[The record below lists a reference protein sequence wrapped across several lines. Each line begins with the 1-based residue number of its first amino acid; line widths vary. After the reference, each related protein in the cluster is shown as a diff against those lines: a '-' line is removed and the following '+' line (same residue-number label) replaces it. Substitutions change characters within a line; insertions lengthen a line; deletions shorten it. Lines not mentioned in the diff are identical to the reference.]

1 MKILHVTIIIT
12 SMFVLFLTSHA
23 YAQCTT
29 VNGVQQCLGMNT
41 ILTSI
46 RSDHL
51 VYQNSDRPVITIT
64 GMPNSPE
71 YLQIYNQ
78 SENMVF
84 SHSLELP
91 SSGVTN
97 YTLDIS
103 SYKPGLYS
111 AIANTSTSKA
121 STNFRVSQVPLSGPI
136 VVFNVMN
143 RTYAPGDSI
152 AILGTDGP
160 NGIIQISLVD
170 PNDKTVSSIQ
180 VNSDNIG
187 QFSSDALKIP
197 INAVSGIW
205 EINATHGVAQGSQ
218 TIKVISLN
226 NTVSTMMS
234 PLQQFKSGIEA
245 KNVVCKQNFELIFK
259 AEDGSPACVKPD
271 TASILIG
278 RGWAKALQ

>member
-12 SMFVLFLTSHA
+12 SMFMLFLTSHV

-29 VNGVQQCLGMNT
+29 VNGVQQCIGMNA

-78 SENMVF
+78 SKNMVF

-111 AIANTSTSKA
+111 A
-121 STNFRVSQVPLSGPI
+121 
-136 VVFNVMN
+136 
-143 RTYAPGDSI
+143 D
-152 AILGTDGP
+152 
-160 NGIIQISLVD
+160 
-170 PNDKTVSSIQ
+170 
-180 VNSDNIG
+180 
-187 QFSSDALKIP
+187 
-197 INAVSGIW
+197 
-205 EINATHGVAQGSQ
+205 
-218 TIKVISLN
+218 
-226 NTVSTMMS
+226 
-234 PLQQFKSGIEA
+234 
-245 KNVVCKQNFELIFK
+245 CKHFYK
-259 AEDGSPACVKPD
+259 
-271 TASILIG
+271 
-278 RGWAKALQ
+278 